1 MTKINELEISE
12 KTKKFLYKLGYTD
25 IGMFVDK
32 DDFLFANKLPKKN
45 FVELAM
51 AIAKIKA
58 EFFWNCI
65 QEAKNGRCST

>member
-1 MTKINELEISE
+1 MKVNDLAISK
-12 KTKKFLYKLGYTD
+12 KTKEFLYSLGYTD

-45 FVELAM
+45 FVELAGE
-51 AIAKIKA
+51 IAKIKA